1 MTYSAH
7 VVRHHKPS
15 KIKGMESAG
24 AAAGFIRTNLRGHDT
39 DASDETRAALAH
51 QEARYKAF
59 LQAEAEHF
67 SEYIIQ
73 NFPEKSKK

>member
-24 AAAGFIRTNLRGHDT
+24 ATAGFIRTSLHGYDT
-39 DASDETRAALAH
+39 DTSNETRAAPTH
-51 QEARYKAF
+51 QEVRYKAF
-59 LQAEAEHF
+59 LQAEPEHL
-67 SEYIIQ
+67 SEYSIQ
-73 NFPEKSKK
+73 NFPVKGKK